1 MLLVDESRRL
11 VFQNQPARELMAR
24 SDLVRAHHGLL
35 FGPDADGD
43 AQLLLALRS
52 LNLSG
57 GAYLG
62 EVGTG
67 VSDKAF
73 VRVQNGKGQWLGVH
87 CHALRP
93 AESMGAFGAKDLA
106 LVLLHEPGTMAE
118 PDPFVVAAMW
128 GLSPA
133 EAQVMVGLGRGWTPQ
148 DIAAQRGVSLTTI
161 RSQIKATM
169 AKTGAS
175 RQAELVSLL
184 AGMPPVLT

>member
-1 MLLVDESRRL
+1 
-11 VFQNQPARELMAR
+11 
-24 SDLVRAHHGLL
+24 
-35 FGPDADGD
+35 
-43 AQLLLALRS
+43 
-52 LNLSG
+52 
-57 GAYLG
+57 
-62 EVGTG
+62 
-67 VSDKAF
+67 
-73 VRVQNGKGQWLGVH
+73 
-87 CHALRP
+87 
-93 AESMGAFGAKDLA
+93 MGAFGAKDLA